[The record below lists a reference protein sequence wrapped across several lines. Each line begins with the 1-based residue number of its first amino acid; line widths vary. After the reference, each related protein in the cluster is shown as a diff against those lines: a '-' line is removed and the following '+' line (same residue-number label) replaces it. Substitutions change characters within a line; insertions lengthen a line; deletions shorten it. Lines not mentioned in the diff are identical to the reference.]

1 MYSEEHFCDCADD
14 SVYGAGV
21 LMVVV
26 LLLKMMNRVFQFR
39 TMEPTN
45 IFILSPCRSLSNA
58 HFSMSFTFSDHIYL
72 SLHYDENIENG
83 TIFSIHVMWTYF
95 MTEFCVFDSFSVT

>member
-1 MYSEEHFCDCADD
+1 MYSNEHFCDCVDD
-14 SVYGAGV
+14 SVCGAGI

-45 IFILSPCRSLSNA
+45 IFICRSDTLMLIPQWVS
-58 HFSMSFTFSDHIYL
+58 HFQTIYICPCIMIRTL
-72 SLHYDENIENG
+72 EME
-83 TIFSIHVMWTYF
+83 YF
-95 MTEFCVFDSFSVT
+95 LVYM

>member
-1 MYSEEHFCDCADD
+1 MYSKEHFCDFADD
-14 SVYGAGV
+14 SVCGAGV

-45 IFILSPCRSLSNA
+45 IFILSPCRSDTLMPIPQVY
-58 HFSMSFTFSDHIYL
+58 HFQTLYI
-72 SLHYDENIENG
+72 
-83 TIFSIHVMWTYF
+83 
-95 MTEFCVFDSFSVT
+95 SVPAL